1 MATTITVTEDVTKV
15 TVTET
20 TTQLNITPQV
30 TTVGVSAV
38 DITAANT
45 AQSVSLTPT
54 GNISAT
60 NVQAGFNE
68 LASEVAFLSG
78 ADFTGDVTISNGELT
93 VNGKVEAE
101 LFQGDIDGAVHFKGA
116 VASGATLTKG
126 DVVYISGHSGQ
137 KTEVDKAD
145 ASDSNK
151 MPAFGV
157 VAADPVGQNVDIV
170 TFGTLKTINTSA
182 YSEGDELFVS
192 TTAGQLTSTAPSG
205 EGNLVQK
212 IAKVVRA
219 GVSGNIKIMGAGRT
233 NATPNL
239 NDGNIFI
246 GDSNNQAS
254 TASFAA
260 QVASAETSHDDV
272 LVDGD
277 FTSSGYMKTDGN
289 GNYSVESGSIAEVND
304 LTTSVTWANVPD
316 ANITESSVTQHQ
328 AAINSGVSIT
338 ESQISNL
345 QSYLTA
351 ETSHADVVVDGDFT
365 SAGFMKRGAS
375 AGTYEIA
382 STVSFTDLDCVKDE
396 DDMTSD
402 SATHVP
408 TQQSVKAFVEDRELK
423 FFYDNDTFTQSLTTT
438 STTIWRSFDTPTY
451 AEKRLHEVEFQLET
465 SSGSSYFNN
474 DYVIEIEAV
483 IPNGET
489 AFLLGEATYE
499 SNVATYVDRIS
510 FSGNVTDKI
519 TTRGGFGLNLDSSG
533 LYEQRTLT
541 NYYYSNAD
549 DKTYVEISRFPTA
562 IISSGTQD
570 LYFDPFIWDDAGE
583 NRVVL
588 TCINEIARPNQA
600 QIVNVKAQIGYFSQG
615 ITYRIKAKEISS
627 TDSVS
632 ISGLRHNLT
641 TRKI

>member
-1 MATTITVTEDVTKV
+1 MATDITVTEDVTNV
-15 TVTET
+15 TVTEST
-20 TTQLNITPQV
+20 TAIDISPQV
-30 TTVGVSAV
+30 TSVGVSAV
-38 DITAANT
+38 DITAANI
-45 AQSVSLTPT
+45 ASSISLTPT
-54 GNISAT
+54 GNISAS
-60 NVQAGFNE
+60 NVQAAFNE
-68 LASEVAFLSG
+68 IGTNEDFTTALKDKLDGIEELADVTDTANVASSG
-78 ADFTGDVTISNGELT
+78 AVMDSDFTSNGLMKRTGEGSYTVDTSTYLT
-93 VNGKVEAE
+93 DYTVTEADVRAHE
-101 LFQGDIDGAVHFKGA
+101 AV
-116 VASGATLTKG
+116 
-126 DVVYISGHSGQ
+126 IEI
-137 KTEVDKAD
+137 TESQITDLQ
-145 ASDSNK
+145 S
-151 MPAFGV
+151 
-157 VAADPVGQNVDIV
+157 
-170 TFGTLKTINTSA
+170 
-182 YSEGDELFVS
+182 Y
-192 TTAGQLTSTAPSG
+192 LTS
-205 EGNLVQK
+205 
-212 IAKVVRA
+212 
-219 GVSGNIKIMGAGRT
+219 
-233 NATPNL
+233 
-239 NDGNIFI
+239 
-246 GDSNNQAS
+246 
-254 TASFAA
+254 
-260 QVASAETSHDDV
+260 ETSHDDV

-304 LTTSVTWANVPD
+304 LTASVTWANVPD
-316 ANITESSVTQHQ
+316 ANITQTSVTQYQ

-627 TDSVS
+627 TDSVT